1 MTTLHIKN
9 IKRILVDDQSHQGK
23 QVKQDTKAQATPM
36 PFFPPKSKAAL
47 SLCY

>member
-9 IKRILVDDQSHQGK
+9 IKRVLVDDQSHQGK
-23 QVKQDTKAQATPM
+23 QAKQDSKAQVTPM